1 MFQVC
6 VWFNTS
12 KLPLTRP
19 SFKYRVALEISQ
31 VSVVN
36 IIEALSKKI
45 VLRCFSS
52 CFPPAYVRA
61 PQMPHLQSPSNPSAG
76 RIRERGWRRI
86 QKPALSR
93 NQQQVYKY
101 GTPPFCGNIGFKIK
115 LVKLQLQSIT
125 RLSRIILNTTC
136 LACLACLL
144 VISRMIAC

>member
-52 CFPPAYVRA
+52 CFPPAYV
-61 PQMPHLQSPSNPSAG
+61 
-76 RIRERGWRRI
+76 
-86 QKPALSR
+86 
-93 NQQQVYKY
+93 
-101 GTPPFCGNIGFKIK
+101 
-115 LVKLQLQSIT
+115 
-125 RLSRIILNTTC
+125 
-136 LACLACLL
+136 
-144 VISRMIAC
+144 